1 MLGKGSRDMKIQ
13 ALDHLVLTVRSIEET
28 CRFYGEGLGMEVE
41 QFDGGRWALK
51 FGNQKFNLHQAGQE
65 FEPKAENP
73 APGSQDFC
81 LLVENLQDCQKQLE
95 TRGLKII
102 VGPVDRTGACGPLR
116 SIYLRDPDANL
127 VELAEQLPQ

>member
-1 MLGKGSRDMKIQ
+1 MKIR

-51 FGNQKFNLHQAGQE
+51 FGNQKFNLHQAGNE

-73 APGSQDFC
+73 APGTQDFC
-81 LLVENLQDCQKQLE
+81 LLVESLQDCQTELE
-95 TRGLKII
+95 ARGIAILE
-102 VGPVDRTGACGPLR
+102 GPV
-116 SIYLRDPDANL
+116 
-127 VELAEQLPQ
+127 